1 MRQAA
6 STWPLRA
13 ERRAAPKPVL
23 SLVEGPAR
31 AIRETRMAF
40 VPSKSAQADLEP
52 RHSLPSGDRPTYP
65 SDEGPS

>member
-52 RHSLPSGDRPTYP
+52 RHSLPSRDRLRY
-65 SDEGPS
+65 SADEGPS

>member
-1 MRQAA
+1 MTAA
-6 STWPLRA
+6 PSAVALRD

-23 SLVEGPAR
+23 SDVEGPAR

-52 RHSLPSGDRPTYP
+52 RHSVPSGDRPMYS
-65 SDEGPS
+65 SDEGLS

>member
-52 RHSLPSGDRPTYP
+52 RHSLPSGDRSTY
-65 SDEGPS
+65 SSNEGLQ